1 MIFGR
6 RRLVAAAL
14 VVAGFLSFAS
24 AQAFA
29 TGALRLSSATGLVQG
44 QMVFVAGSG
53 LAANAF
59 GYVLECNGTP
69 GEPTVFVGAPFDE
82 PIPVGCSPPSL
93 KQIVSTTPTG
103 SMSAAV
109 KVHVSRKLGPP
120 CSFNSVFGP
129 CGHADSAHQRPRGDA
144 QNYPCPPSPAQ
155 QAAGVTCSLVFYD
168 TAHEKVAAPIKFV
181 GGEPPVKVTPTTAP
195 GGTTP
200 TTAPHTTP
208 TTAPHTTPTTVPP
221 TTAPPTTAPHTVVV
235 VHPATADPGATAP
248 ATATAT
254 ATSPAVVHASSGSLA
269 FTGLGSTGKKVAL
282 LGAVLLL
289 LGLVLFFVNLRKL
302 AHWLLGL

>member
-1 MIFGR
+1 MILGR

-29 TGALRLSSATGLVQG
+29 TGALNLSSATGLVQG
-44 QMVFVAGSG
+44 QVVLVAGTG

-69 GEPTVFVGAPFDE
+69 GEPTVYVGPPFDE
-82 PIPVGCSPPSL
+82 SIPVGCSPPSL

-103 SMSAAV
+103 SMSASV

-120 CSFNSVFGP
+120 CSSNSVFGP
-129 CGHADSAHQRPRGDA
+129 CGRADSAHLRPRADA

-155 QAAGVTCSLVFYD
+155 QAAGVTCALVFYD
-168 TAHEKVAAPIKFV
+168 TAHETVGAPIKFV
-181 GGEPPVKVTPTTAP
+181 GGEPIVKVTPTTTP
-195 GGTTP
+195 GGSTTP

-208 TTAPHTTPTTVPP
+208 TTAPHTTTP
-221 TTAPPTTAPHTVVV
+221 
-235 VHPATADPGATAP
+235 
-248 ATATAT
+248 
-254 ATSPAVVHASSGSLA
+254 TSPP
-269 FTGLGSTGKKVAL
+269 
-282 LGAVLLL
+282 
-289 LGLVLFFVNLRKL
+289 RRRPP
-302 AHWLLGL
+302 